1 MESGSEPRPYVCDME
16 QMISLKPGAK
26 SETRMLEDEMH
37 LVGAS
42 RPELEAAV
50 AAHPFLIGISPHH
63 IRLLADCA
71 MRSQFTT
78 GQVVFQ
84 KGETANRFYL
94 IERGRVALE
103 SSAGDEI
110 VRVDEVG
117 PGDLLGW
124 SWIFPPYVWHFDA
137 RAIEP
142 TTAIFLYGTILRE
155 YCETDP
161 SLGYELF
168 KRMSEVMM
176 RRLQAARAKLSES
189 MQTTLAEKSPAT

>member
-1 MESGSEPRPYVCDME
+1 
-16 QMISLKPGAK
+16 MI
-26 SETRMLEDEMH
+26 EDEMH
-37 LVGAS
+37 LVGAN
-42 RPELEAAV
+42 REELEAAV
-50 AAHPFLIGISPHH
+50 AAHPFLIGVSPNHV
-63 IRLLADCA
+63 RLLADCA
-71 MRSQFTT
+71 MRSKFSA
-78 GQVVFQ
+78 GQVIFQ

-103 SSAGDEI
+103 SSTGDDV
-110 VRVDEVG
+110 VRIDEVG

-155 YCETDP
+155 YCENDP
-161 SLGYELF
+161 ALGYELF

-176 RRLQAARAKLSES
+176 RRLQGARVRLSEARKIAS
-189 MQTTLAEKSPAT
+189 DKE

>member
-1 MESGSEPRPYVCDME
+1 
-16 QMISLKPGAK
+16 MI
-26 SETRMLEDEMH
+26 EDKIH

-42 RPELEAAV
+42 RPELEATV
-50 AAHPFLIGISPHH
+50 AAHPFLIGISPRH

-71 MRSQFTT
+71 MRSQFTA
-78 GQVVFQ
+78 GQVIFQ

-103 SSAGDEI
+103 SSAGDEV
-110 VRVDEVG
+110 VRIDEVG

-137 RAIEP
+137 RALEP
-142 TTAIFLYGTILRE
+142 TTAIFLYGTMLRE
-155 YCETDP
+155 YCELDP
-161 SLGYELF
+161 ALGYELF

-176 RRLQAARAKLSES
+176 RRLQAARVRLSEAMKTS
-189 MQTTLAEKSPAT
+189 SPQK

>member
-1 MESGSEPRPYVCDME
+1 
-16 QMISLKPGAK
+16 MI
-26 SETRMLEDEMH
+26 EDEMH
-37 LVGAS
+37 LVGAK
-42 RPELEAAV
+42 RAELEAAV
-50 AAHPFLIGISPHH
+50 AAHPFLIGVSPHH

-71 MRSQFTT
+71 MRSKFTA
-78 GQVVFQ
+78 GQIIFR

-94 IERGRVALE
+94 IEHGRVALE
-103 SSAGDEI
+103 SSTGDDV
-110 VRVDEVG
+110 VRIDEVG

-155 YCETDP
+155 YCENDP
-161 SLGYELF
+161 ALGYELF

-176 RRLQAARAKLSES
+176 RRLQAARVKLSEA
-189 MQTTLAEKSPAT
+189 MQTASSPGVKTSAT